1 MPGKTILVVDD
12 EVDLREAIA
21 EALTDA
27 EFIVLQ
33 AKNGAEA
40 VKTAIAEKPDL
51 ILMDVMMPIMDGHQA
66 LRQIRA
72 DAWGKTAKIIMLTA
86 LDDAVNVAKGV
97 EGGSNDYIIKATA
110 TLDEIITKVKQQ
122 IVGY

>member
-12 EVDLREAIA
+12 ETDLREAIA
-21 EALTDA
+21 EALSDA
-27 EFIVLQ
+27 EFSVIQ
-33 AKNGAEA
+33 AANGAEA

-86 LDDAVNVAKGV
+86 LDDAMNVAKGV

-110 TLDEIITKVKQQ
+110 TLDEIIVKVKQQ